1 VALTTKG
8 QAAWEAIRTNGQS
21 KVAYH
26 LAGGIRLA
34 DGTTIHSHTVRS
46 LEAAGLVK
54 RVTYDHTTGETIDK
68 VLGWHYVVL
77 GVL

>member
-1 VALTTKG
+1 MTVKG
-8 QAAWEAIRTNGQS
+8 RAAWEAIKASGQS
-21 KVAYH
+21 KVKYH
-26 LAGGIRLA
+26 LAGGIKLD

-54 RVTYDHTTGETIDK
+54 RVTYDHTTGETIDRAY
-68 VLGWHYVVL
+68 GWHYVVL